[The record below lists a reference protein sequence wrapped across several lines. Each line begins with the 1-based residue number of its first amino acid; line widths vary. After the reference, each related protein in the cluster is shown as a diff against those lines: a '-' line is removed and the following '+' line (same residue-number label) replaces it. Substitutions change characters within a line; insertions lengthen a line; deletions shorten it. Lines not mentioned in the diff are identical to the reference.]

1 MSQTPSID
9 LNALWRYVTDQ
20 IKNRITLPSLWRSM
34 EGARP
39 LTIENDEL
47 ILGYQPGL
55 SMQSGLMMDIQNRNA
70 IEQVLEA
77 ATRRRLKLR
86 VIDGDSLEDWE
97 AYKQAQ
103 EAAKLLQQQSRA
115 QFQAQAEAGL
125 SWEAVSEQ
133 LVRKYSAT
141 PNRGLSSVQGRYLD
155 EAIDILVDAYGR
167 LMPETPSEQ
176 DERSYT
182 RAIDR
187 VSERAM
193 APASLIAQ
201 MVWARRH
208 GR

>member
-20 IKNRITLPSLWRSM
+20 IKDRITQPSLWRSM

-47 ILGYQPGL
+47 VLGYQPGL
-55 SMQSGLMMDIQNRNA
+55 SMQSGLMMDVHNRNA

-77 ATRRRLKLR
+77 ATRKRLRIR

-97 AYKQAQ
+97 NYKLTL
-103 EAAKLLQQQSRA
+103 EAGKQMQQQARA
-115 QFQAQAEAGL
+115 QYAAQAEAGL
-125 SWEAVSEQ
+125 SWEAVAEQ
-133 LVRKYSAT
+133 LIRKYSAT
-141 PNRGLSSVQGRYLD
+141 PNRALSSVQGRYLD
-155 EAIDILVDAYGR
+155 EAIDLLVDAYGR
-167 LMPETPSEQ
+167 LMPETPSELE
-176 DERSYT
+176 ERSYS

-193 APASLIAQ
+193 VPSTLIAQ
-201 MVWARRH
+201 MVWARRR
-208 GR
+208 GG

>member
-1 MSQTPSID
+1 MSQTPTID

-34 EGARP
+34 EGAKP

-70 IEQVLEA
+70 IEQILEA
-77 ATRRRLKLR
+77 ATRKRLKIR
-86 VIDGDSLEDWE
+86 VIDGDTLEEWESL
-97 AYKQAQ
+97 KRAQ
-103 EAAKLLQQQSRA
+103 EAAKQLQQQARA

-133 LVRKYSAT
+133 LIRKYSAT
-141 PNRGLSSVQGRYLD
+141 ANRGLSSVQGRYLD
-155 EAIDILVDAYGR
+155 EAIDVLVEAYNR
-167 LMPETPSEQ
+167 LMPETPTEQ

-201 MVWARRH
+201 MVWARRK